1 MNQGQR
7 IQKVK
12 YQKIIYYD
20 LDIMIYDLSLHSN
33 QNNRE
38 SAWMT
43 SDSENITEKHDKN
56 EDSKFLNGTKYC
68 SSLLQMILTGTC
80 KWINWSTSKIR
91 KTILF
96 DSLI

>member
-33 QNNRE
+33 LNNRE

-68 SSLLQMILTGTC
+68 
-80 KWINWSTSKIR
+80 
-91 KTILF
+91 
-96 DSLI
+96 